1 MIFIKQMETINRT
14 IPSWKYDSM
23 HIEHWQTPVNDLYQT
38 RQDLEAAMPGNINW
52 DLWDELVEKTRMAI
66 MAMPV
71 TDEEIKPTAKHV
83 WVYNTSGKYIG
94 DYNGAVEAG
103 IKFDI
108 SPSTVYQS
116 LWSGKPYYSRQ
127 LFFSYHQLSEEEI
140 EKLKEMRAGK
150 MAGNG
155 YAGGRPKGVEK
166 WVYDLDGNLLGHY
179 SSSDEVAKAFGIER
193 GAVNYYSWKAEPYKK
208 KGLLILSKPL

>member
-1 MIFIKQMETINRT
+1 MGAINRT
-14 IPSWKYDSM
+14 IPAWKYDSM
-23 HIEHWQTPVNDLYQT
+23 HIEHWQTPVNDLWQT
-38 RQDLEAAMPGNINW
+38 REELEQAKPGNINW

-66 MAMPV
+66 MAIPA
-71 TDEEIKPTAKHV
+71 TDEDIKPTAKHV
-83 WVYNTSGKYIG
+83 WVYHTSGKYIG
-94 DYNGAVEAG
+94 DYSSAVEVG
-103 IKFDI
+103 TKFDI
-108 SPSTVYQS
+108 SPNTVYQS

-140 EKLKEMRAGK
+140 EKLKEMRAKK

-166 WVYDLDGNLLGHY
+166 WVYNLKGELLGHY
-179 SSSDEVAKAFGIER
+179 SSSDEVAKAYNIDR
-193 GAVNYYSWKAEPYKK
+193 GAVNYYSWKAEPYQK